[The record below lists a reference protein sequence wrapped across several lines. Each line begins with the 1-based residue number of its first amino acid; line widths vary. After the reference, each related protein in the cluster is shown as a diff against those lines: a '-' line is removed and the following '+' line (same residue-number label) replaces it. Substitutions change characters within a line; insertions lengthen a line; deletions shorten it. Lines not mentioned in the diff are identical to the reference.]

1 VTLVGGTGAVRG
13 AVTLVGLSEF
23 KQEILEYLR

>member
-13 AVTLVGLSEF
+13 AVTLVGLNEF